1 MFGAY
6 SRVTNDDSDDEG
18 GTAARLLRETAAGP
32 PPAVAPA
39 VVTSTASLRGR
50 TQQAVQQ
57 RKGGPASGSGGWLD
71 GSTAGPGPAS
81 TSAGAGAGAANLID
95 FGDDPMPAKP
105 AGGRPDSKTGG
116 GRGGGAAPKQDV
128 ELVCMHPADPFE
140 FLVQQ
145 TAAQPPPPTYV
156 GSPDTSVGAGAGA
169 RPQHPL
175 DFGFGDL
182 ASGGSASTS
191 AAAAA
196 PPAPAGGGS
205 LFPNF
210 GSFADLLGPLT
221 GSAPAAAAA
230 SGAASTSAAGGGGG
244 GGGGGGLWGFGTTAA
259 AGAGAG
265 TGALAKGHA
274 HSQSATG
281 IDDLLAQQRAMREA
295 ADGVGGGRPAPQHG
309 LPPHGHGQGHGQ
321 HRAPAVFDPF
331 GDGTAPSN
339 GAAGP
344 SSAPGAGGGGG
355 GAYYSAGGR
364 GSATASGDEAAG
376 GATGRSGGAGAGADG
391 AGLAP
396 GEDPAEPGGGGGTGY
411 AVGARELLLYAVP
424 LFKDRLVFLPVVNWK
439 DEEDTSTVLGKVNAG
454 LNGVQQSISGMWH
467 SLKDKGNIPAKIY
480 KAGQAILENM
490 NAEERLM
497 RNIPKRANKLVVHHP
512 SSVPPDEIQD
522 QLTAL
527 TSTFCYKSAGKA
539 AAAGVMLP
547 VAVGLELI
555 AVPGIGWYTAYQ
567 LFKSTSAAAGGS
579 RLNQYLKSDK
589 REVRICYAP
598 EPKMDLFIL
607 KARLSPDGVLTSE
620 DIEDFCHDL
629 KEPQLLHPLTELRN
643 RHLKKTQTMNADY
656 ALLPMNAP
664 DGDDPYS
671 SSAGGAAGG
680 KKKD

>member
-1 MFGAY
+1 M
-6 SRVTNDDSDDEG
+6 
-18 GTAARLLRETAAGP
+18 
-32 PPAVAPA
+32 APA

-71 GSTAGPGPAS
+71 SSAAPGTGAAGAAGPSAAS
-81 TSAGAGAGAANLID
+81 ASAAAANLID
-95 FGDDPMPAKP
+95 FGEDGVPARP
-105 AGGRPDSKTGG
+105 AGGRPDSKTRG
-116 GRGGGAAPKQDV
+116 GRAGGAAAKQDV
-128 ELVCMHPADPFE
+128 ELVSMMHPADPFE

-145 TAAQPPPPTYV
+145 SAAQPPPPTYT
-156 GSPDTSVGAGAGA
+156 GSPDASVAAAA
-169 RPQHPL
+169 RPAAAHPL
-175 DFGFGDL
+175 DFGFDDL
-182 ASGGSASTS
+182 ASGGAASSST
-191 AAAAA
+191 AA
-196 PPAPAGGGS
+196 PAAAGGGGGGGGVAS

-210 GSFADLLGPLT
+210 GSFSDLLGPIT
-221 GSAPAAAAA
+221 GSAPAAAAST
-230 SGAASTSAAGGGGG
+230 SGQGSTAASA
-244 GGGGGGLWGFGTTAA
+244 GGGGGGLWGFGGTT
-259 AGAGAG
+259 AG
-265 TGALAKGHA
+265 TGTGAIALTKGHV
-274 HSQSATG
+274 HSQSAAG
-281 IDDLLAQQRAMREA
+281 IDDLLAQQRAMRDA
-295 ADGVGGGRPAPQHG
+295 ADGVGSGGASGSGAAAAAAAGGGRGAPQHG
-309 LPPHGHGQGHGQ
+309 LPSHGHGQ

-331 GDGTAPSN
+331 GESSGPGGGAN
-339 GAAGP
+339 GATSSAGP
-344 SSAPGAGGGGG
+344 GPGGP

-364 GSATASGDEAAG
+364 GSAAGSGDEGAG
-376 GATGRSGGAGAGADG
+376 GANGRAAA
-391 AGLAP
+391 LAP

-411 AVGARELLLYAVP
+411 AVGSRELLLYAVP
-424 LFKDRLVFLPVVNWK
+424 LFKDRLVFLPVVTWK
-439 DEEDTSTVLGKVNAG
+439 DEEDTSTVLGKMNAG
-454 LNGVQQSISGMWH
+454 INGVQQSISGMWH

-512 SSVPPDEIQD
+512 ACVPPDEIQD

-579 RLNQYLKSDK
+579 RLNNYLKSDK

-598 EPKMDLFIL
+598 EPKMDLYIL
-607 KARLSPDGVLTSE
+607 KARLSPDGVLGSE

-664 DGDDPYS
+664 DGEDPYS

-680 KKKD
+680 GKKKD